1 MQTPANAPATE
12 TVVLVHGI
20 WMSSL
25 ELLLLAR
32 RLRRCGYR
40 TLRFRYRSLR
50 RPLRHNAAHLAR
62 RVRQLPAGQIHLVG
76 HSLGGLVVLQALQD
90 HPDLITGRIVL
101 LGSPVKGSAV
111 ALHIYGRRL
120 LRWIIGRSG
129 EQGLLGGGPR
139 WGSWQSLGVIA
150 GTRSL
155 GIGRLL
161 GGLSSV
167 NDGVVNLEETI
178 LEGAQD
184 GIVVESTHMGL
195 LTSRRVASQVC
206 AFLNHGHFDAD
217 GPTVDREITR
227 RT

>member
-1 MQTPANAPATE
+1 MTADNVTAPE

-50 RPLRHNAAHLAR
+50 RPLRHNAACLAR

-90 HPDLITGRIVL
+90 HPDLITGRLVL
-101 LGSPVKGSAV
+101 LGSPVGGSAV
-111 ALHIYGRRL
+111 ARRINARRV
-120 LRWIIGRSG
+120 LRWLIGRSG
-129 EQGLLGGGPR
+129 EHGLLGGGPR
-139 WGSWQSLGVIA
+139 WGGWQSLGVIA
-150 GTRSL
+150 GRRPL
-155 GIGRLL
+155 GIGRLM
-161 GGLSSV
+161 GGLGAV
-167 NDGVVNLEETI
+167 NDGVVNLEETT
-178 LEGAQD
+178 LNGAQD
-184 GIVVESTHMGL
+184 SIVVESTHMGL

-206 AFLNHGHFDAD
+206 AFLKHGRFAGD
-217 GPTVDREITR
+217 GPAA
-227 RT
+227 

>member
-1 MQTPANAPATE
+1 
-12 TVVLVHGI
+12 
-20 WMSSL
+20 MSSL

-50 RPLRHNAAHLAR
+50 RPVRHNAACLAR

-76 HSLGGLVVLQALQD
+76 HSLGGLVVLQALQH

-111 ALHIYGRRL
+111 ARHIYGRRL

-129 EQGLLGGGPR
+129 EQGLIGGGPR
-139 WGSWQSLGVIA
+139 WQGKQPLGVIA

-161 GGLSSV
+161 GGLSGV

-178 LEGAQD
+178 IEGIPD
-184 GIVVESTHMGL
+184 SLVVESTHMGL

-206 AFLNHGHFDAD
+206 TFLKHGRFDTD
-217 GPTVDREITR
+217 DPST
-227 RT
+227 

>member
-1 MQTPANAPATE
+1 MQSPDTVPAHE

-50 RPLRHNAAHLAR
+50 RPVRHNAACLAR
-62 RVRQLPAGQIHLVG
+62 RVRQLPAAGKIHLVA

-101 LGSPVKGSAV
+101 LGSPVGGSAV
-111 ALHIYGRRL
+111 ARRTYGRRV
-120 LRWIIGRSG
+120 LRWLIGRSG

-139 WGSWQSLGVIA
+139 WRGRQSLGVIA
-150 GTRSL
+150 GRRSL

-161 GGLSSV
+161 GGLSGV
-167 NDGVVNLEETI
+167 NDGVVNLEETAI
-178 LEGAQD
+178 EGVQD
-184 GIVVESTHMGL
+184 GIVVASTHMGL
-195 LTSRRVASQVC
+195 LTSRRVARQVC
-206 AFLNHGHFDAD
+206 AFLKHGRFDTDSPAA
-217 GPTVDREITR
+217 
-227 RT
+227 

>member
-1 MQTPANAPATE
+1 MQAPDKAPAPE
-12 TVVLVHGI
+12 TVVLIHGI

-25 ELLLLAR
+25 ELVLLAR

-50 RPLRHNAAHLAR
+50 RPLRHNAAGLAR
-62 RVRQLPAGQIHLVG
+62 RVQQLPEGTIHLVG
-76 HSLGGLVVLQALQD
+76 HSLGGLVVLQALQG

-111 ALHIYGRRL
+111 ARHICGHRL
-120 LRWIIGRSG
+120 LRWTIGRSG

-139 WGSWQSLGVIA
+139 WQGKQPLGVIA

-161 GGLSSV
+161 GGLSGV
-167 NDGVVNLEETI
+167 NDGVVNLEETV
-178 LEGAQD
+178 LEGVQD
-184 GIVVESTHMGL
+184 SIVVESTHMGL
-195 LTSRRVASQVC
+195 LTSRRVAAQVC
-206 AFLNHGHFDAD
+206 AFLKHGRFDAES
-217 GPTVDREITR
+217 PTA
-227 RT
+227 

>member
-1 MQTPANAPATE
+1 MKSDNSSAPA

-25 ELLLLAR
+25 ELVLLAR

-50 RPLRHNAAHLAR
+50 RTVRHNAACLAR

-76 HSLGGLVVLQALQD
+76 HSLGGLVVLQALHD

-101 LGSPVKGSAV
+101 LGSPVGGSAV
-111 ALHIYGRRL
+111 ARRNNERPV
-120 LRWIIGRSG
+120 LRWLIGRSG

-139 WGSWQSLGVIA
+139 WGGRQSLGVIA
-150 GTRSL
+150 GVRSL

-161 GGLSSV
+161 GGLDAV
-167 NDGVVNLEETI
+167 NDGVVNLQETTI
-178 LEGAQD
+178 DGAQD
-184 GIVVESTHMGL
+184 SIVVESTHMGL

-206 AFLNHGHFDAD
+206 AFLKHGRFDAD
-217 GPTVDREITR
+217 SSAA
-227 RT
+227 

>member
-1 MQTPANAPATE
+1 MTTDNASAPQ

-25 ELLLLAR
+25 ELALLAW

-50 RPLRHNAAHLAR
+50 RPVRHNAACLAR

-90 HPDLITGRIVL
+90 HPDLITGRLVL
-101 LGSPVKGSAV
+101 LGSPVGGSAV
-111 ALHIYGRRL
+111 ARRIAARRM

-139 WGSWQSLGVIA
+139 WQGIQPLGVIA

-161 GGLSSV
+161 GGLSGV

-178 LEGAQD
+178 IEGVPD
-184 GIVVESTHMGL
+184 SLVVESSHMGL
-195 LTSRRVASQVC
+195 LTSRRVAAQVC
-206 AFLNHGHFDAD
+206 AFLKHGRFDAD
-217 GPTVDREITR
+217 RPAV
-227 RT
+227 